1 MCQKPAPSLLLQAQ
15 KEHKLEFEKCVV
27 VGDVGTDVLAADQ
40 VGCVKILERTGWGE
54 GSLAK
59 FRNLWAGVEADYVAL
74 DIHDAAKWILKTGD
88 L

>member
-1 MCQKPAPSLLLQAQ
+1 M
-15 KEHKLEFEKCVV
+15 
-27 VGDVGTDVLAADQ
+27 LANDQ
-40 VGCVKILERTGWGE
+40 VGCVKILERTDGE
-54 GSLAK
+54 KVHLP